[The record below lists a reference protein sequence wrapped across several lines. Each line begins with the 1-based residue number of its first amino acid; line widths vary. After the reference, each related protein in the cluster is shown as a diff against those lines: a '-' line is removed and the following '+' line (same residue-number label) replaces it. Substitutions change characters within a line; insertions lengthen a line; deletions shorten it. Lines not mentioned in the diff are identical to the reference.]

1 MNCLEYIIL
10 VKGDH
15 KDSRHTHTHLEGTED
30 ATVAD
35 TAAVFNLSETSPE
48 QIQVSQETTRKG
60 GQRTY
65 GACARNWDET
75 EGVEREG
82 NVCL

>member
-35 TAAVFNLSETSPE
+35 IAAVFNLSETSPE
-48 QIQVSQETTRKG
+48 QIQVSQET
-60 GQRTY
+60 
-65 GACARNWDET
+65 
-75 EGVEREG
+75 
-82 NVCL
+82 